1 VHALS
6 RDARREERG
15 DAMGRR
21 HSMQLEK
28 RRGEEQ
34 ALPFMLRRRTAK
46 LEKEMGI
53 IRHCYKDSLQRIET
67 R

>member
-6 RDARREERG
+6 KDARREERG

-28 RRGEEQ
+28 RRGEE
-34 ALPFMLRRRTAK
+34 
-46 LEKEMGI
+46 
-53 IRHCYKDSLQRIET
+53 
-67 R
+67 